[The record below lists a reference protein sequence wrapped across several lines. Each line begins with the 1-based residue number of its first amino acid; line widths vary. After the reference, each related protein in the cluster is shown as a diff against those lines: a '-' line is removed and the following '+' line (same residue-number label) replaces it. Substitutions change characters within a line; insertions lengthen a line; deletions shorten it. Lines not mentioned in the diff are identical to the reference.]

1 MVPFI
6 DVTNLSSPCL
16 INNPSY
22 QDKSKFSPQICEETC
37 HNDNVNKNMFK
48 FTGKDFNETI
58 FIDYVVKRDL
68 PMIESGEISNW
79 KINDTPSL
87 INAFN
92 IKINELETK
101 HFNEFSSM
109 KQFKTKSPLDFIRKM
124 SVEKASSYFAMWE
137 NCNHKTS
144 KIVKKLIRRPKFLS
158 SSIELIGNNWII
170 MSNGYIQKHFLTMRG
185 LSYTKLIC
193 QIKGSI
199 EIALTPVEE
208 CSNECEEHFII
219 LREGQ
224 IGNV

>member
-22 QDKSKFSPQICEETC
+22 QDKSKFTPQICEETC
-37 HNDNVNKNMFK
+37 HNDNVNNNMFK

-124 SVEKASSYFAMWE
+124 SVEKPSSYFAMWE

-170 MSNGYIQKHFLTMRG
+170 MSNGYIQKDFLTMRG